1 MKLSRVH
8 GNLTEKIK
16 EQRRAGFF
24 IGPIQ
29 SSGLFCSSNDKVT
42 RVNKLP
48 PPSVVQP
55 QNVSFH
61 RSQLERPSDSGAQA
75 EGDQTALKASW
86 TESVDP
92 FFYYKSRCLV
102 LVALNVLSIHWYFC
116 CAICHWAK

>member
-24 IGPIQ
+24 IGQ
-29 SSGLFCSSNDKVT
+29 T
-42 RVNKLP
+42 
-48 PPSVVQP
+48 
-55 QNVSFH
+55 
-61 RSQLERPSDSGAQA
+61 
-75 EGDQTALKASW
+75 GDQTALKASW

-102 LVALNVLSIHWYFC
+102 LVDLNVL
-116 CAICHWAK
+116 

>member
-29 SSGLFCSSNDKVT
+29 SCGLFCRSNDDVT
-42 RVNKLP
+42 RISKLS

-55 QNVSFH
+55 RNVSFH
-61 RSQLERPSDSGAQA
+61 RSQRRTTIRFGMGDLE
-75 EGDQTALKASW
+75 
-86 TESVDP
+86 
-92 FFYYKSRCLV
+92 
-102 LVALNVLSIHWYFC
+102 
-116 CAICHWAK
+116 